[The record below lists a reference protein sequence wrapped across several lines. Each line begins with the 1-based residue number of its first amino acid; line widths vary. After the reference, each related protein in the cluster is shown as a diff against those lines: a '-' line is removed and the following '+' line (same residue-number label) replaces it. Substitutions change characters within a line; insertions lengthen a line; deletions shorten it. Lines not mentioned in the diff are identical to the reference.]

1 MVMDSTKLWTKDF
14 IIISGTNFFTHIIF
28 YMLMVIPAVY
38 TMTVFDA
45 NQGIAGLATGV
56 FVIAS
61 LIARIFTGKYMEII
75 GRKKTLMIGVF
86 IFAVTMGLHLVIGS
100 LSMLFLL
107 RIIQGAAFGMVTTTA
122 GAVAADL
129 IPDGRRGEGTGYYAT
144 AMNVAMAIGPFL
156 SIFLYAHASFDAIF
170 MVGLMIVLIDLVIT
184 AFLKV
189 PSFHERTRSK
199 KTQRKMFAIND
210 YVEPK
215 AIPISFVMFIIT
227 LAYASLMAFLPSY
240 AEEIN
245 LVSVSSFFFI
255 VYAAALLVTRPF
267 TGKWLDLYGANKV
280 TYPVILI
287 LVGGFV
293 LLSLAGGSVTF
304 LLSGALIGIGYGT
317 VLSYLQTIA
326 VQESPKDKKGLATST
341 FFIFMDLAH
350 GIGSYVI
357 GLLVSS
363 FSFRMVYSI
372 VALIILLSATVF
384 YFVHGKKIKRLSQ
397 QHQLNVA
404 EE

>member
-1 MVMDSTKLWTKDF
+1 MDSSRLWTKDF
-14 IIISGTNFFTHIIF
+14 IIISVTNFFTHIIF
-28 YMLMVIPAVY
+28 YMLMVITAIY
-38 TMTVFDA
+38 TMSVFDA

-61 LIARIFTGKYMEII
+61 LVARVFTGKYMEII

-86 IFAVTMGLHLVIGS
+86 IFAVSMGLHMFIGS
-100 LSMLFLL
+100 LSMLFVL

-156 SIFLYAHASFDAIF
+156 GIFLYAQASFDAIF
-170 MVGLMIVLIDLVIT
+170 MVGLIIVIIDLVIT

-189 PSFHERTRSK
+189 PPSQKGTQTRTSK
-199 KTQRKMFAIND
+199 VGRKRFAIND
-210 YVEPK
+210 YIEPK

-245 LVSVSSFFFI
+245 LVNVSSFFFI

-287 LVGGFV
+287 LVGGFNPV
-293 LLSLAGGSVTF
+293 KPCWGRCDIFACRRIDRDWLRYGVILFSNNCR
-304 LLSGALIGIGYGT
+304 SGISEG
-317 VLSYLQTIA
+317 
-326 VQESPKDKKGLATST
+326 
-341 FFIFMDLAH
+341 
-350 GIGSYVI
+350 
-357 GLLVSS
+357 
-363 FSFRMVYSI
+363 
-372 VALIILLSATVF
+372 
-384 YFVHGKKIKRLSQ
+384 
-397 QHQLNVA
+397 
-404 EE
+404 